1 MVPFPS
7 VAEFRGFSVRVS
19 PDQTYVSIAAA
30 AAALKISESTCLRRV
45 QRGELRA
52 VVEGGR
58 WRVEA
63 SQLPQRP
70 AQPAGD
76 QPGAESSPSTLLRR
90 RLAAMPALLSPEQ
103 VAELTGLGIEAT
115 RSALRAK
122 QIPNHKVGPRRM
134 VSAVELARWLGVD
147 A

>member
-1 MVPFPS
+1 MCIRDRVWGYTFRHDATAGTDLL
-7 VAEFRGFSVRVS
+7 AE
-19 PDQTYVSIAAA
+19 
-30 AAALKISESTCLRRV
+30 
-45 QRGELRA
+45 
-52 VVEGGR
+52 
-58 WRVEA
+58 
-63 SQLPQRP
+63 
-70 AQPAGD
+70 
-76 QPGAESSPSTLLRR
+76 
-90 RLAAMPALLSPEQ
+90 MPALLSPEQ